1 MAPADALGHVT
12 QELPGLDPAASAA
25 FALVALVGRPR
36 PELPDA
42 PDADAA
48 AGLSPEE
55 LAEALARARKALRRK
70 LHPLPGSGWCERAE
84 RLISDRFDDA
94 LEDPG
99 PARLEVHLANCDRCV
114 EHERRLGHAQD
125 ALVAGFEKA
134 HPAEPPANE
143 AAPTEPDAEPPP
155 ALRVVDEPQPALPP
169 AEAVALPAPD
179 ETAGELPPSA
189 ADSTAGGLPPAEHAH
204 TPVPPAATPVS
215 APEAR
220 PPAPPAPAPVLPAPS
235 APAPA
240 AHPTVPA
247 PKPPPPPMAP
257 AAPHWPSAPRY
268 VPPAAQLEM
277 RPSRGPIQESEWTA
291 IGPLLAVLFAAV
303 SACLIALLLAL

>member
-1 MAPADALGHVT
+1 MAPADALGHVA

-36 PELPDA
+36 PELLDA

-48 AGLSPEE
+48 ADLSRDE
-55 LAEALARARKALRRK
+55 LAEALARARKTLRRK
-70 LHPLPGSGWCERAE
+70 LHPLPGNGWCERAE
-84 RLISDRFDDA
+84 RMISDRLDDA

-114 EHERRLGHAQD
+114 EHERRLGQAQD

-134 HPAEPPANE
+134 HPAERPAAE
-143 AAPTEPDAEPPP
+143 AAPTKAESELPP
-155 ALRVVDEPQPALPP
+155 ALRVVDGPTPLPP
-169 AEAVALPAPD
+169 ASEAAALPMPEEA
-179 ETAGELPPSA
+179 AGELPAPEDA
-189 ADSTAGGLPPAEHAH
+189 RPPA
-204 TPVPPAATPVS
+204 PAAAVPAT

-220 PPAPPAPAPVLPAPS
+220 PPAPPAPAPVLPARPAPS
-235 APAPA
+235 PPAPA

-247 PKPPPPPMAP
+247 PKPPPPPMAQ
-257 AAPHWPSAPRY
+257 AAPHSPSAPRY
-268 VPPAAQLEM
+268 VPPAAQLQM
-277 RPSRGPIQESEWTA
+277 RPARGPIQESEWA
-291 IGPLLAVLFAAV
+291 SIGPLLVVLFAAV